1 MVKLLSVVKVNGNQ
15 LTLTKKN
22 GEYYIQIGEEG
33 EVAMLRKPLKT
44 PGGRKVTDKNVSK
57 YFLQMVEAAKTS
69 KLYST
74 L

>member
-1 MVKLLSVVKVNGNQ
+1 MIQELAVVKVNGNQ
-15 LTLTKKN
+15 LILSKKS
-22 GEYYIQIGEEG
+22 GEYYIQIGNED

-44 PGGRKVTDKNVSK
+44 PGGRRVTDKNAHK
-57 YFLQMVEAAKTS
+57 YFLQAVEAAKTT

>member
-1 MVKLLSVVKVNGNQ
+1 MVKLISVIKVNGNQ
-15 LTLTKKN
+15 LVLTKKS
-22 GEYYIQIGEEG
+22 GEYYIQIGRED

-44 PGGRKVTDKNVSK
+44 PGGRKVTDKNASK
-57 YFLQMVEAAKTS
+57 YFLQLVEAAKTT

>member
-1 MVKLLSVVKVNGNQ
+1 MEKLISVIKVNGNQ
-15 LTLTKKN
+15 LVLTKKS
-22 GEYYIQIGEEG
+22 GEYYIQIGRED

-44 PGGRKVTDKNVSK
+44 PGGRKVTDKNASK
-57 YFLQMVEAAKTS
+57 YFLQLVEAAKIT

>member
-1 MVKLLSVVKVNGNQ
+1 MVRHISTVKVNGNQ
-15 LTLTKKN
+15 LVLTKKS
-22 GEYYIQIGEEG
+22 GEYFVQIGKED
-33 EVAMLRKPLKT
+33 EVTMLRKPLKT

-57 YFLQMVEAAKTS
+57 YFLQMVEAAKTT

>member
-1 MVKLLSVVKVNGNQ
+1 MVKVLSTVKVNGNQ
-15 LTLTKKN
+15 LVLSKKS
-22 GEYYIQIGEEG
+22 GEYYVQIGKED

-57 YFLQMVEAAKTS
+57 YFLQMVEAAKTT

>member
-1 MVKLLSVVKVNGNQ
+1 MVRHISTVKINGNQ
-15 LTLTKKN
+15 LVLTKKS
-22 GEYYIQIGEEG
+22 GEYFVQIGKED
-33 EVAMLRKPLKT
+33 EVTMLHKPLKT

-57 YFLQMVEAAKTS
+57 YFLQMVEAAKTT

>member
-1 MVKLLSVVKVNGNQ
+1 MVKLISVIKVNGNQ
-15 LTLTKKN
+15 LVLTKKR
-22 GEYYIQIGEEG
+22 GEYYIQIGRED

-44 PGGRKVTDKNVSK
+44 PGGRKVTDKNASK
-57 YFLQMVEAAKTS
+57 YFLQLVEAAKTT